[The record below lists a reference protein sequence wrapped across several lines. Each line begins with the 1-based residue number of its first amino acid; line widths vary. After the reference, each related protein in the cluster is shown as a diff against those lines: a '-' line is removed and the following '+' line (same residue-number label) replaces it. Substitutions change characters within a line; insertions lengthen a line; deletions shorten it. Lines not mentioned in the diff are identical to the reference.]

1 MLFVWSIDN
10 SEVTLNDCAA
20 PGRANDP
27 ITARYRHLAAAACVD
42 KRVAA
47 LSCLR
52 QDASDVSALPV
63 DDDVLPPRSYANSR
77 HEV

>member
-1 MLFVWSIDN
+1 MWSIVN
-10 SEVTLNDCAA
+10 YEVTLNDFYAA
-20 PGRANDP
+20 PGRANHP

-63 DDDVLPPRSYANSR
+63 DDDVPPAEKLRKQSA
-77 HEV
+77 